1 MQSKSGSW
9 TGYDDDLLK
18 GRLAEAL
25 VEGMLMRAGHVVS
38 RSTRR
43 SKTFVPGFM
52 VRKPAADQLI
62 PMEVVFRRD
71 LRRFLRVEASRF
83 VTESS
88 QWPGLCLVLV
98 TDKPPRD
105 HSCFQVLDLGGGLDA
120 VQDLDKMAVLDVFP
134 STVREYD
141 RLAVKLFPLLG
152 RR

>member
-1 MQSKSGSW
+1 MRSRGGSW

-38 RSTRR
+38 RSARLRR
-43 SKTFVPGFM
+43 TFVPGFM
-52 VRKPAADQLI
+52 VRKPAVDQLI
-62 PMEVVFRRD
+62 PMEVIFRRD
-71 LRRFLRVEASRF
+71 LRRFMRVEASRF
-83 VTESS
+83 VPEAS

-98 TDKPPRD
+98 TDKPSRD
-105 HSCFQVLDLGGGLDA
+105 HSCYQVLDLGGGLDA

-141 RLAVKLFPLLG
+141 RLALKLFPLLG